1 MGPIGWDHTSRR
13 AVGFIGV
20 GSDKN
25 ALINNTPPI
34 IDSALHGKFLNG
46 ALHWFV
52 INDGR
57 TFVCSFDLD
66 DEQFQP
72 FSAPS
77 QFAEYDLIS
86 YKMGERMSAG
96 VLKDHL
102 FICLPLNNSVLE
114 IWVLGDY
121 DV

>member
-13 AVGFIGV
+13 AAGFIGV
-20 GSDKN
+20 WSDKN
-25 ALINNTPPI
+25 ALINDTPPI

-72 FSAPS
+72 FSAPL
-77 QFAEYDLIS
+77 QFS
-86 YKMGERMSAG
+86 
-96 VLKDHL
+96 
-102 FICLPLNNSVLE
+102 
-114 IWVLGDY
+114 
-121 DV
+121 